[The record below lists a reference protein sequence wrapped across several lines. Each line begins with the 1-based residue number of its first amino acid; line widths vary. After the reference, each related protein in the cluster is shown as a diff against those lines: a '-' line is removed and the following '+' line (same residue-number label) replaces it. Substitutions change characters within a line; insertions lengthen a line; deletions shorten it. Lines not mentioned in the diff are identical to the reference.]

1 MCKLVAIENSKHEKI
16 NVADIKKDYIL
27 NIIKSCSLCEKIQ
40 KVILFGSSIGAHCRE
55 ESDIDVAVFGSD
67 TKGKIFKSKKYR
79 AFVDAICSFGDMQD
93 YDILYFDN
101 NKTKSNTIMND
112 ISKGALLYER
122 G

>member
-67 TKGKIFKSKKYR
+67 TKGKIFKS
-79 AFVDAICSFGDMQD
+79 I
-93 YDILYFDN
+93 
-101 NKTKSNTIMND
+101 SNLFHTVM
-112 ISKGALLYER
+112 LL
-122 G
+122 